1 MNIKDNNEKWYFK
14 NSFIFSFL
22 CFLSLF
28 PFGAIWAIPILYY
41 KNKNTDKILINAQL
55 EIDSE
60 VSKAKALAEK
70 IILEAKETAIK
81 IENKHLEKLNELEL
95 KINNREEIMQNI
107 IDAAQIEATEKLH
120 NINSEIANKDLYF
133 NEVNSLKQ
141 EIEIIDKQLLSKRD
155 KLSQLTS
162 IQKSVNNAIK
172 KYFKNEP
179 LYDQQLILPAEVI
192 NEINTFGPSVILRLH
207 SMDYKDLRKAYKAN
221 EKLIINLLERY
232 ESRYLNKTNKAIYQ
246 LMVIALRSELQ
257 NILFTLTYSKL
268 DDAVNLVKEIINKYL
283 NIARDG
289 NQTISSTLAKFI
301 GELEPLF
308 IDAVKIEYEYY
319 IKKEA
324 AKQEQL
330 ALREQMRQEA
340 EERKLLEQQR
350 EQIEKEES
358 KYKTEIENITIQ
370 LKESD
375 DDEKTQS
382 LLNKIKELEM
392 QLSEVEHK
400 KEDIVN
406 LQNGKAG
413 YVYIIS
419 NLGSF
424 GDDIFKVGM
433 TRRLNPQDRVDELG
447 DASVP
452 FRFDVHSFIF
462 SDDAVQLESALHAEL
477 EKNRLNKINLRKEF
491 FKISIDELESLVDKV
506 DSTAEFRKTMIAE
519 QYRQSLSLDYLTVD

>member
-1 MNIKDNNEKWYFK
+1 MK
-14 NSFIFSFL
+14 
-22 CFLSLF
+22 
-28 PFGAIWAIPILYY
+28 
-41 KNKNTDKILINAQL
+41 
-55 EIDSE
+55 
-60 VSKAKALAEK
+60 V
-70 IILEAKETAIK
+70 
-81 IENKHLEKLNELEL
+81 
-95 KINNREEIMQNI
+95 
-107 IDAAQIEATEKLH
+107 
-120 NINSEIANKDLYF
+120 
-133 NEVNSLKQ
+133 V
-141 EIEIIDKQLLSKRD
+141 
-155 KLSQLTS
+155 
-162 IQKSVNNAIK
+162 
-172 KYFKNEP
+172 
-179 LYDQQLILPAEVI
+179 
-192 NEINTFGPSVILRLH
+192 
-207 SMDYKDLRKAYKAN
+207 
-221 EKLIINLLERY
+221 
-232 ESRYLNKTNKAIYQ
+232 KAIYQ

-491 FKISIDELESLVDKV
+491 FKISIDELESLVDKI
-506 DSTAEFRKTMIAE
+506 DPTAEFRKTMIAE